1 MHQIFPWDQ
10 FGVFKIIGKVRVL
23 KLSQSAFLCSV
34 SHMTTFF
41 LNSRVWWISKIKR
54 AKRLSQALVHLVI
67 VRASRSWFK
76 LWVMSEGRK
85 HVPYVQCTMLFVQYD
100 IQLWHGTLGVI
111 SHISKYSM
119 FPCSRSFLSTA
130 RWMGWTHDFASVCF
144 HRFSTSR
151 FGCVSNWRFNLGTA
165 SLPVWSCSWTVVWQS
180 LHPEVYFTATD
191 FPVLSLARMVGG
203 CSRVKACSILA
214 PTMHVRFRYI
224 LCDKIGDWFVFTVQ
238 FFSWHPHHHPFDA
251 HCTKSVVQDDHVG
264 SRLMETAIRYCEQMT
279 PIHWLMCFPAE
290 WP

>member
-1 MHQIFPWDQ
+1 MYSVQC
-10 FGVFKIIGKVRVL
+10 
-23 KLSQSAFLCSV
+23 LSSS
-34 SHMTTFF
+34 MTYSCGMA
-41 LNSRVWWISKIKR
+41 LWEWSRT
-54 AKRLSQALVHLVI
+54 
-67 VRASRSWFK
+67 SRST
-76 LWVMSEGRK
+76 
-85 HVPYVQCTMLFVQYD
+85 PC
-100 IQLWHGTLGVI
+100 
-111 SHISKYSM
+111 
-119 FPCSRSFLSTA
+119 FPCSRSFPSTA

-214 PTMHVRFRYI
+214 PTMHVRFRYNPLRQNRRLIRFYCAI
-224 LCDKIGDWFVFTVQ
+224 LLLT
-238 FFSWHPHHHPFDA
+238 SSSPPFR
-251 HCTKSVVQDDHVG
+251 CTLQEKCCTGWPRWIAFDG
-264 SRLMETAIRYCEQMT
+264 TAIRYCEQMT

>member
-1 MHQIFPWDQ
+1 MTSKYAPNFPWDQ

-119 FPCSRSFLSTA
+119 FPMQQIISFDCSLNGLNAWFCFSLLSPLLDISIWMRLELTIQLGDCFLA
-130 RWMGWTHDFASVCF
+130 GVILLLDGCMAIIASWSLF
-144 HRFSTSR
+144 HRDR
-151 FGCVSNWRFNLGTA
+151 FPCT
-165 SLPVWSCSWTVVWQS
+165 
-180 LHPEVYFTATD
+180 
-191 FPVLSLARMVGG
+191 FPR
-203 CSRVKACSILA
+203 
-214 PTMHVRFRYI
+214 
-224 LCDKIGDWFVFTVQ
+224 
-238 FFSWHPHHHPFDA
+238 
-251 HCTKSVVQDDHVG
+251 
-264 SRLMETAIRYCEQMT
+264 
-279 PIHWLMCFPAE
+279 
-290 WP
+290 